1 MENKNNLRNWRN
13 YHYFHYYRISILAFV
28 SPTDR
33 LFPFMNKPIF
43 SYNVYAR
50 STKASFSIWGGTER
64 ERERKREERDKKMV
78 VVKRSHEK
86 PVTESLTKISARLN
100 LTGGIVLNSRGVRT
114 RTLTLQPVNE
124 QTRKGCLAVE
134 LIVKAESGARSTDA
148 REAISFLLSILNL
161 QWKFISTYTNTFNH
175 VLHRSENSR

>member
-1 MENKNNLRNWRN
+1 MSL
-13 YHYFHYYRISILAFV
+13 
-28 SPTDR
+28 TDR
-33 LFPFMNKPIF
+33 LFFFMNKPIF

-50 STKASFSIWGGTER
+50 STKASFSIWGGAER
-64 ERERKREERDKKMV
+64 ERERDKKMV
-78 VVKRSHEK
+78 VVKRSREK

-134 LIVKAESGARSTDA
+134 LIVKAESGAQSTDA
-148 REAISFLLSILNL
+148 REAISFLLSVLNL
-161 QWKFISTYTNTFNH
+161 QWSFISTYTNTFNH
-175 VLHRSENSR
+175 VLHCSENST